1 MAASGLARA
10 DCLAKGRTN
19 KEIADQLE
27 IRAYREGALGATDG
41 PSSHQQSHRYG
52 PGGAAARVDRAL
64 KIWNLGL
71 LISLH
76 SYLFRLG
83 VLLLMMVVLFDQYD
97 PVGGAGGCSLLP

>member
-1 MAASGLARA
+1 M
-10 DCLAKGRTN
+10 
-19 KEIADQLE
+19 
-27 IRAYREGALGATDG
+27 
-41 PSSHQQSHRYG
+41 
-52 PGGAAARVDRAL
+52 